1 MPVTA
6 SPSVT
11 CNANRVFSGLAPT
24 PLGDKS
30 FVIEQA
36 NRFPKL
42 KILTSRK
49 QSEMRSSGRVL
60 GLEQAA
66 RALWILGEPP
76 RSRAQTTLRTPCGA
90 FGCIANSTPAQ
101 KMPCWLLRTLTV
113 KWICAGVP
121 LPPGCLP
128 HLGIVSQSD

>member
-76 RSRAQTTLRTPCGA
+76 PLQGPD
-90 FGCIANSTPAQ
+90 NSTHP
-101 KMPCWLLRTLTV
+101 MWSL
-113 KWICAGVP
+113 WM
-121 LPPGCLP
+121 
-128 HLGIVSQSD
+128 HN

>member
-1 MPVTA
+1 MPEKVRVIMLLSA

-11 CNANRVFSGLAPT
+11 CNTNTVFSGLAPT
-24 PLGDKS
+24 PLGDKF

-66 RALWILGEPP
+66 RALWIPGIATLCGE
-76 RSRAQTTLRTPCGA
+76 AQTTL
-90 FGCIANSTPAQ
+90 
-101 KMPCWLLRTLTV
+101 
-113 KWICAGVP
+113 
-121 LPPGCLP
+121 
-128 HLGIVSQSD
+128 